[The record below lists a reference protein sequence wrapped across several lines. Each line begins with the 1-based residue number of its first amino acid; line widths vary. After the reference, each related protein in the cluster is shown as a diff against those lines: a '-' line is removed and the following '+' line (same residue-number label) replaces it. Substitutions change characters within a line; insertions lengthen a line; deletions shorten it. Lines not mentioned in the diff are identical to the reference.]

1 MFLQSRSLG
10 LKVAEVGGHE
20 ALGHSLGQ
28 VWVGVKDPRS
38 LRPEFLGME
47 GSWAQG
53 TGLLGP

>member
-1 MFLQSRSLG
+1 M
-10 LKVAEVGGHE
+10 KVAEVGGHE

-47 GSWAQG
+47 GSWVQG